1 MDGLVDGRQSQ
12 PDVDGGAEEDAA
24 DQSIPVR
31 VGPQSVALMR
41 LEPEP
46 FSQFPI
52 APPASAFFLSDLAI
66 LSGSLLLVSLLG
78 SDEFGWVWRLAPSSV
93 LTVLLLSFLAIALF
107 VFTAMVMRRVAPQWF
122 ALTANEHGLRWRDP
136 YFLLFHRQALWVDV
150 DRFHVADDYGPF
162 GTVRMFRENASI
174 SLSNRPSA
182 FDAPLPSNYGMS
194 PRALAALLEQCR
206 RTAPDPKS
214 GAV

>member
-1 MDGLVDGRQSQ
+1 MEGLLGGGQ
-12 PDVDGGAEEDAA
+12 PQPNMNQGGDDSAA
-24 DQSIPVR
+24 DQDY
-31 VGPQSVALMR
+31 SVSAAAPNPAPSRTVSGALKH
-41 LEPEP
+41 
-46 FSQFPI
+46 FPI
-52 APPASAFFLSDLAI
+52 IPPASAFFLSDLAI
-66 LSGSLLLVSLLG
+66 LSGWALLASLLA

-93 LTVLLLSFLAIALF
+93 LIGVLVLMLAATLF
-107 VFTAMVMRRVAPQWF
+107 VFTAMVMRRIAPGWF
-122 ALTANEHGLRWRDP
+122 ALTADSHGLRWRDP

-162 GTVRMFRENASI
+162 GTVRMFRENSSI

-206 RTAPDPKS
+206 RAAPAPS
-214 GAV
+214 QGAA

>member
-1 MDGLVDGRQSQ
+1 MDGLLDDRRSQ
-12 PDVDGGAEEDAA
+12 PESDGGVEEHAA
-24 DQSIPVR
+24 DHAIPIR
-31 VGPQSVALMR
+31 VGPQSVALMQGD
-41 LEPEP
+41 PKP
-46 FSQFPI
+46 FEQFPI
-52 APPASAFFLSDLAI
+52 TPPASAFFLSDLAI
-66 LSGSLLLVSLLG
+66 VSGWALLVSLLA

-93 LTVLLLSFLAIALF
+93 LMVLLALILGATLL
-107 VFTAMVMRRVAPQWF
+107 VFAAMVLRRAVPAWF
-122 ALTANEHGLRWRDP
+122 ALRADQHGVRWRDP
-136 YFLLFHRQALWVDV
+136 YFVLFHRQALWVDV

-206 RTAPDPKS
+206 RAAPSPAPT
-214 GAV
+214 GG